1 MTKLKLLSA
10 GLIAAAMLT
19 TPVMA
24 RKHHLNARHV
34 AKGADAGAKP
44 AARYIDG
51 RLCNPAPRVGAFATA
66 PWENETPCE
75 PTPGY

>member
-10 GLIAAAMLT
+10 GLIAAAAT
-19 TPVMA
+19 
-24 RKHHLNARHV
+24 
-34 AKGADAGAKP
+34 P

-51 RLCNPAPRVGAFATA
+51 RLCNPAPRVNAFATA